1 MDASP
6 AVKIK
11 FQRSNTMKSST
22 KDEAKGKTK
31 EVAGKQSDNP
41 KLKTEGIETVAL
53 PVGIV
58 MEHILSPLWF
68 DDFN

>member
-1 MDASP
+1 
-6 AVKIK
+6 
-11 FQRSNTMKSST
+11 MKSNT
-22 KDEAKGKTK
+22 KDEAKDKAK
-31 EVAGKQSDNP
+31 EVAGKLSNNP
-41 KLKTEGIETVAL
+41 KLETEGIENVAL

>member
-1 MDASP
+1 
-6 AVKIK
+6 
-11 FQRSNTMKSST
+11 MKSST

-31 EVAGKQSDNP
+31 EVAGKLSDNP
-41 KLKTEGIETVAL
+41 KLETEGIETVAL